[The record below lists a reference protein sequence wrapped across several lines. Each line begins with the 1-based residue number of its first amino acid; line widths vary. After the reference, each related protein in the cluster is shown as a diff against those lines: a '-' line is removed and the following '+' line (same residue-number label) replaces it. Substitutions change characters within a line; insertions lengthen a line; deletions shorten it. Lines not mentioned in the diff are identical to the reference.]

1 MATKS
6 GKTGRNSKKSG
17 GKAKKPQKFTFS
29 LSWTGLCSAGLLVL
43 LFLVWAFIL
52 GVLTGRG
59 YRPETLI
66 PQVAKVLP
74 GQESS
79 ADRKGAAKQK
89 PDVLKPEEL
98 GFFESLQRET
108 RDFVEAQKEKAKRA
122 EAASA
127 SDVARAEKKPDRPRY
142 AYVYQVAAF
151 RSQAKAGILEST
163 LQENG
168 FDPRIE
174 RVRKGGT
181 DWFRIYVPFTG
192 DAQEARH
199 VKYKLQRLGLSEPFI
214 RSKRRLGQ

>member
-6 GKTGRNSKKSG
+6 GKTAKNSKKSG
-17 GKAKKPQKFTFS
+17 GKGKKPQKLTFT
-29 LSWTGLCSAGLLVL
+29 LSWTGLCSVGLLFL

-59 YRPETLI
+59 YRPETII
-66 PQVAKVLP
+66 PQVAQVLP

-79 ADRKGAAKQK
+79 AERESAEASK

-98 GFFESLQRET
+98 GFFESLQKET

-122 EAASA
+122 EARDAPEPAPSE
-127 SDVARAEKKPDRPRY
+127 RQPERPRY
-142 AYVYQVAAF
+142 AYLYQVAAF
-151 RSQAKAGILEST
+151 RSQAKAGRLEST
-163 LQENG
+163 LEKNG

-174 RVRKGGT
+174 KVRKGGT

-192 DAQEARH
+192 DAQEARQ
-199 VKYKLQRLGLSEPFI
+199 VKHKLQRLGLSDPFI
-214 RSKRRLGQ
+214 RSKRQLGQ